1 MEVPLQRVPEDTNPR
16 QSLAATI
23 HLILVKFKPCV
34 GGSVKKETVEK
45 TRGEGMKG
53 SDTPRSGVVSVV
65 NTLFHS

>member
-1 MEVPLQRVPEDTNPR
+1 MEVPVQTVSEDTHPQ
-16 QSLAATI
+16 QSLAVTI

-45 TRGEGMKG
+45 TRGDSMKG
-53 SDTPRSGVVSVV
+53 SDTPRSGVVSIV